1 MTQKKSPWFALLAL
15 AFGFLGGAVSIE
27 LFGGPSRPAQFGPT
41 VIEAQE
47 FLLVDP
53 QGKRLGQF
61 MVAPSGDAVIMLYDK
76 DGKLAWVAPEP
87 FRPFQ
92 PLGDEPTK

>member
-1 MTQKKSPWFALLAL
+1 MTQKKSPWFAVVAL
-15 AFGFLGGAVSIE
+15 VFGFLGGAISGE

-47 FLLVDP
+47 FRLVDR
-53 QGKRLGQF
+53 QGEPRGQL
-61 MVAPSGDAVIMLYDK
+61 MVAPSGDAVVMLYDK

-87 FRPFQ
+87 LRQFR

>member
-15 AFGFLGGAVSIE
+15 AFGFLGGAVSGE

-47 FLLVDP
+47 FRLVDP
-53 QGKRLGQF
+53 QGKRRGQF
-61 MVAPSGDAVIMLYDK
+61 MVAPSGDAVIMLYNG
-76 DGKLAWVAPEP
+76 DGEIYWVAPGP
-87 FRPFQ
+87 LRPFQ
-92 PLGDEPTK
+92 PLGGKLPK

>member
-15 AFGFLGGAVSIE
+15 VFGFLGGAVASE
-27 LFGGPSRPAQFGPT
+27 LLGGSSRSAQFGPS

-47 FLLVDP
+47 FRLVDR
-53 QGKRLGQF
+53 QGKRRGQL